1 MSNMHQHDH
10 DIDHET
16 PRRRAE
22 FNLEIIREN
31 ERERIKHRL
40 GALLALIVIGVAV
53 IIFGVA
59 LP

>member
-40 GALLALIVIGVAV
+40 AALIALIVIAAGL
-53 IIFGVA
+53 IIFGIV

>member
-1 MSNMHQHDH
+1 MSIHDH

-22 FNLEIIREN
+22 FNLQIIHEN

>member
-1 MSNMHQHDH
+1 MSNMHQHD
-10 DIDHET
+10 IDHEVE
-16 PRRRAE
+16 RRRAE
-22 FNLEIIREN
+22 FNLEVLHEN

>member
-1 MSNMHQHDH
+1 MSIHDH

-22 FNLEIIREN
+22 FNLQIIREN
-31 ERERIKHRL
+31 ERDRIRHRL
-40 GALLALIVIGVAV
+40 AALIALILIAAGV
-53 IIFGVA
+53 IIFGIV